1 MATPDRIVFGHAARE
16 SASAVGTQMR
26 AFAAVLS
33 KQARAEVTIIEAAD
47 YEKLATLVDAE
58 KVDLAW
64 LPPIPF
70 IALDR
75 KKAAVPLVSHH
86 RGGRAE
92 FHSVIVVAADSR
104 IRTPVGLKG
113 KRAAWVD
120 PFSAAGYAMPRIQLA
135 ALGVDPRTAFAG
147 ERFLGSHDAV
157 VRAVIGG
164 KADFAATYAGLDR
177 WGAPIRGPWIPWAKD
192 SLRVVTTFGVIPADV
207 IAARATMDAAQREK
221 LTRALIAASYDKK
234 GNPLVRQ
241 IFGIDEFRR
250 WTAASYELLS
260 EAVAD
265 ATEEGLLEGI
275 EKLTAG
281 ED

>member
-1 MATPDRIVFGHAARE
+1 MATSDRVVFGHVAGEA
-16 SASAVGTQMR
+16 ASAVRTQMQ
-26 AFAAVLS
+26 AFAAVLA
-33 KQARAEVTIIEAAD
+33 KQARLEVTVAEAEG
-47 YEKLATLVDAE
+47 YERLAMLVDSE
-58 KVDLAW
+58 EVDLAW

-135 ALGVDPRTAFAG
+135 ALGVDPRTAFAS
-147 ERFLGSHDAV
+147 ERFLGSHDAA

-207 IAARATMDAAQREK
+207 IASRATMSAADREK

-234 GNPLVRQ
+234 GNPLVRA
-241 IFGIDEFRR
+241 IFGVDEFRR
-250 WTAASYELLS
+250 WTPASYELLS
-260 EAVAD
+260 AAVAD
-265 ATEEGLLEGI
+265 ATAEGLLEGA
-275 EKLTAG
+275 EKRSG
-281 ED
+281 